1 MNRETEAVEEGKE
14 SELQGSTGTVTV
26 TVKLGTSDETKKRQQ
41 CSVEVFRIT
50 SLGSPGLGL

>member
-14 SELQGSTGTVTV
+14 SELQGSTGTV

>member
-26 TVKLGTSDETKKRQQ
+26 KLGTSDETKKRQQ
-41 CSVEVFRIT
+41 CAVFRIT
-50 SLGSPGLGL
+50 SPGSPGLGL